1 MSSVKAAALG
11 GRLYCLESMMRRS
24 AFAIGAALIVL
35 TVGAD
40 AMAKSPVR
48 PPVLS
53 DNAVGAKLNWRIKPG
68 RQTVDTLA
76 TDYNVR
82 VGAGTVECVLD
93 KNGRPRTCVAVG
105 DAKADFV
112 KFASAI
118 AGYYKAASK
127 DSLGQAIAGRKVLFT
142 VDYNGPLDL

>member
-1 MSSVKAAALG
+1 
-11 GRLYCLESMMRRS
+11 MRRN
-24 AFAIGAALIVL
+24 AFALGAALVVL
-35 TVGAD
+35 TVGSA
-40 AMAKSPVR
+40 AVAKSPIR
-48 PPVLS
+48 APVLS
-53 DNAVGAKLNWRIKPG
+53 DDTAGAKLDWRIKPG

-76 TDYNVR
+76 TDHNVR

-93 KNGRPRTCVAVG
+93 KNGRPSACVAVG
-105 DAKADFV
+105 GAKADFV

-142 VDYNGPLDL
+142 VDYDGPLGL